1 MKWPATVSTQ
11 EARELQDLLRTK
23 VRITPLK
30 KEPHYVAGVDAAFS
44 EEAVFAAACLYC
56 YPGLSLAEQKS
67 AVRRLSFPYVP
78 GYLSFR
84 EGPAIIAAIE
94 QLSRRPDLL
103 LVDGQGIA
111 HPRGIG
117 IASHIGVLTGIP
129 SIGCAKSRLV
139 GKHEE
144 PGRKKGSW
152 SPLLVGDE
160 VVGAVVRTRDDT
172 RPLFISPGHL
182 IDLDAAVRIALGC
195 TGNYRIPEPLRCA
208 DMFSKKAKRSGPFA
222 K

>member
-23 VRITPLK
+23 VRIVPLK
-30 KEPHYVAGVDAAFS
+30 KEPLCVAGVDAAFS
-44 EEAVFAAACLYC
+44 EDAVFAAACLYR
-56 YPGLSLAEQKS
+56 YPELSLAEQKS
-67 AVRRLSFPYVP
+67 VVRKLSFPYVP

-84 EGPAIIAAIE
+84 EGPAVIAAIE

-117 IASHIGVLTGIP
+117 LASHIGVLTGIP
-129 SIGCAKSRLV
+129 SIGCAKSRLI
-139 GKHEE
+139 GEHEE

-152 SPLLVGDE
+152 SPLRVDE
-160 VVGAVVRTRDDT
+160 EIVGAVLRTQDDT

-182 IDLDAAVRIALGC
+182 TDLDTAVRLTLGC
-195 TGNYRIPEPLRCA
+195 IGKYRIPEPLRCA
-208 DMFSKKAKRSGPFA
+208 DAFSKKLKT
-222 K
+222 